1 MKGKNEVKGYADNI
15 PVYCAHDAI
24 VPLGELRPNP
34 KNPNMHP
41 EEQLKRLGA
50 LIRGAGWRNPITVS
64 TRSGLIVR
72 GHGRLAAA
80 QLEGLTEAPVDY
92 QNYMS
97 DAEELADLVADNRI
111 AELADPDMQKLA
123 GIFEEIMA
131 SDISMDMTGYTF
143 AEYSE
148 IADALSDAL
157 DGLTGLDDEVTPPPE
172 PVSRLG
178 DMWVLGG
185 RHKVFCGDST
195 NRENVDNLLHGG
207 GVHLLL
213 TDPPYNVD
221 YEGGTEQKLKITN
234 DDLSEN
240 AFKKLLLNA
249 FTNAKEHLVSG
260 GAFYIFHP
268 DGNGLTFREI
278 CEEVGLHVRQ
288 CLIWVKNTFVMGR
301 QDYQW
306 QHEPCLYGWKEGAHY
321 FTKDRTQSTVFEDAA
336 VNFSKLKKQELV
348 DLLTKLHSTDEPTT
362 VIHENKPVRSALHP
376 TMKPVAL
383 LLRLIKNSSRRG
395 EIVYDPFGGSGSTLI
410 ACEQAERVCYTME
423 LDPKYVDVIVKRYM
437 LVTGKDDVVCIRNGS
452 ELSRREVSKLIKE

>member
-50 LIRGAGWRNPITVS
+50 IIRGAGWRNPITVS

-207 GVHLLL
+207 GG
-213 TDPPYNVD
+213 TPP
-221 YEGGTEQKLKITN
+221 
-234 DDLSEN
+234 
-240 AFKKLLLNA
+240 LN
-249 FTNAKEHLVSG
+249 
-260 GAFYIFHP
+260 
-268 DGNGLTFREI
+268 
-278 CEEVGLHVRQ
+278 
-288 CLIWVKNTFVMGR
+288 
-301 QDYQW
+301 
-306 QHEPCLYGWKEGAHY
+306 
-321 FTKDRTQSTVFEDAA
+321 
-336 VNFSKLKKQELV
+336 
-348 DLLTKLHSTDEPTT
+348 
-362 VIHENKPVRSALHP
+362 RSA
-376 TMKPVAL
+376 V
-383 LLRLIKNSSRRG
+383 
-395 EIVYDPFGGSGSTLI
+395 
-410 ACEQAERVCYTME
+410 
-423 LDPKYVDVIVKRYM
+423 
-437 LVTGKDDVVCIRNGS
+437 
-452 ELSRREVSKLIKE
+452 